1 MYQQPYFI
9 PGFYSGIGPAMMR
22 GGAMN
27 TALHGLGANRGISLF
42 SRIGS
47 GIHALRGLNWGGIIN
62 NTSRTLGLI
71 NQAIPVVKQVGPM
84 MNNVKS
90 MLKVASVFKDETD
103 SPRRRQRTYPRNDS
117 TSSSSQSTST
127 SSHTQASNSLSF
139 IEDDYSPTFF
149 VAS

>member
-27 TALHGLGANRGISLF
+27 TALHGLNAGRGMGLF

-103 SPRRRQRTYPRNDS
+103 SPRRHKRTYPKTYP
-117 TSSSSQSTST
+117 TSSSHSTDT
-127 SSHTQASNSLSF
+127 SSFKKTTDPSSF